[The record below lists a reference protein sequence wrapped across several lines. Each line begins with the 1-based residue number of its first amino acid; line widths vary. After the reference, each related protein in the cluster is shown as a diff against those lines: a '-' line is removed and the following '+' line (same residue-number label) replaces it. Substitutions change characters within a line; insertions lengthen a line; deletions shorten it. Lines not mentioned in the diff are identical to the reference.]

1 VSAVTP
7 EVFCPLTITADAVRG
22 AVVLTAD
29 GVLDSSTYQT
39 LRDVIIKA
47 ALDEPDAIVVDVA
60 WLAVPAES
68 AWVVFTS
75 ARWHV
80 GAWPNV
86 PIMLVSGH
94 PAARSAISR
103 AGVARYVPVFSTVDE
118 ALDTLAAIGGTPTRR
133 RARANLHASVSSV
146 AQSRELVE
154 GWLTAWNQPDMVAAA
169 KVIVTT
175 FVENVLQHTESAP
188 CVRLESDGI
197 RVTVAVSDTSHTP
210 AAICELPAPAEF
222 PSGLQIIGT
231 LSQVWGNAPTPS
243 GKTVWAVIGPENRL

>member
-1 VSAVTP
+1 MAP
-7 EVFCPLTITADAVRG
+7 EAFCPLTITVDTVRG

-39 LRDVIIKA
+39 LRDVIINA
-47 ALDEPDAIVVDVA
+47 ALDEPDAIVVDVD

-68 AWVVFTS
+68 AWAVFTS

-86 PIMLVSGH
+86 PIVLVSAH
-94 PAARSAISR
+94 PAARSAITR
-103 AGVARYVPVFSTVDE
+103 NGVARYVPVFSTVEE
-118 ALDTLAAIGGTPTRR
+118 ALDAVTAVGGAPTRR
-133 RARANLHASVSSV
+133 RARASLLASVASV
-146 AQSRELVE
+146 AQSRDLVE
-154 GWLTAWNQPDMVAAA
+154 GWLTAWNQPGMVAAA
-169 KVIVTT
+169 KVIVTA

-188 CVRLESDGI
+188 SLRLESDGT

-210 AAICELPAPAEF
+210 AAVCELPPAEF
-222 PSGLQIIGT
+222 PSGLQIIGS
-231 LSQVWGNAPTPS
+231 LSQAWGNAPTPS